1 MIRTPESLAHPPVLT
16 IAGSDPSG
24 GAGLQADLKTFH
36 QHGCYGMAVVSLLTV
51 QNTLTVDDVLML
63 DAAFIARQLDA
74 VLRDIPPR
82 AIKTGALGTA
92 AIIREVAA
100 HLALAPGPPLVIDPV
115 LVSTHGVA
123 LALEDAV
130 AAYREALLPLAT
142 VVTPNRAEA
151 SLLAGIEVHDLA
163 TMHEAARRIVAAGAR
178 AVLVKG
184 GDLADEATPGESVD
198 VYCAAGDAAATEL
211 HAPRIPTRHTHGTG
225 CTLSAAIVCGLAR
238 GLPLLEALRDAKA
251 YVTAALRAAPGY
263 GGGNGAVGHWG

>member
-1 MIRTPESLAHPPVLT
+1 MTRTPEFLAHPPVLT

-36 QHGCYGMAVVSLLTV
+36 QHGCYGMAVVTLLTA
-51 QNTLTVDDVLML
+51 QNTTSVDDVLML
-63 DAAFIARQLDA
+63 DAAFVARQLDA

-92 AIIREVAA
+92 AIIRSVAA
-100 HLALAPGPPLVIDPV
+100 QLALAPGPPVVVDPV
-115 LVSTHGVA
+115 LVSTQGAA
-123 LALEDAV
+123 LALDDAV
-130 AAYREALLPLAT
+130 AAYCEALLPLAT

-151 SLLAGIEVHDLA
+151 ARLAGIEVCDLP
-163 TMHEAARRIVAAGAR
+163 TMHEAAWRIIAAGAR

-184 GDLADEATPGESVD
+184 GDLADASTPGESVD
-198 VYCAAGDAAATEL
+198 VFCAAGDLAATEL
-211 HAPRIPTRHTHGTG
+211 HAPRIVTRHTHGTG

-238 GLPLLEALRDAKA
+238 DLPLLAAVREAKA

-263 GGGNGAVGHWG
+263 GRGNGAVGHWG